1 MRKSFV
7 LTFALIVLLSM
18 AMSVQA
24 LESKTI
30 ERNSGESAFA
40 SWTET
45 NGNMVTDTYL
55 SVTKTNDGTDIYV
68 DIYTWDTS
76 DENYWVG
83 KSGYM
88 FTKENVFSID
98 KKLNSASLSEIE
110 LEVYNWE
117 TGEMVPLTINA
128 DWTGVGEISKGSF
141 RSSSKDG
148 DYTFKS
154 SDSSSYR
161 TASITGS
168 INNCDFG
175 AKSYG
180 DLVKFKSAYMNME
193 K

>member
-1 MRKSFV
+1 
-7 LTFALIVLLSM
+7 
-18 AMSVQA
+18 
-24 LESKTI
+24 
-30 ERNSGESAFA
+30 
-40 SWTET
+40 
-45 NGNMVTDTYL
+45 MVTDTYI

-68 DIYTWDTS
+68 DIYTWNTS

-88 FTKENVFSID
+88 FTKDNVFSMD
-98 KKLNSASLSEIE
+98 KKLNFASLSEIE
-110 LEVYNWE
+110 LEAYNWE

-161 TASITGS
+161 TASVTGY

-175 AKSYG
+175 ANAYA
-180 DLVKFKSAYMNME
+180 DMVKFKSAYMNME